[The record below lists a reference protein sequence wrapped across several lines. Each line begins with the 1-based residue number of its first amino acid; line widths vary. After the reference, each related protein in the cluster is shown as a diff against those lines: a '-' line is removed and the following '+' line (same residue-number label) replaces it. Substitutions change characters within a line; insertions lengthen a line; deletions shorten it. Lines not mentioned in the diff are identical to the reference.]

1 MVCALTGAEFYTWVL
16 DLFYPPRCG
25 GCDRRGT
32 WFCQECRLSIQPASR
47 EPHSV
52 LGALAI
58 VSAGTFDGP
67 LREAIHN
74 LKYENDR
81 PLARPLAEL
90 VYVAL
95 QGGARWPRMVDTQ
108 PAVVPVPL
116 HRDRQRARGFNQ
128 AHLLALELSRYTGWP
143 VDTSLSRRRNTR
155 SQVGLS
161 AEERGENVYDAF
173 SWTSEQPPAAVL
185 LLDDVLT
192 TGSTLKECAGAV
204 RAAGG
209 QEIYVATVA
218 RAREI

>member
-1 MVCALTGAEFYTWVL
+1 MAGAVIKAELRNRVL

-32 WFCQECRLSIQPASR
+32 WFCRECRLSIKPASG
-47 EPHSV
+47 ESHSIMDV
-52 LGALAI
+52 RAV
-58 VSAGTFDGP
+58 VSAGAFDGP

-95 QGGARWPRMVDTQ
+95 QGSARWPRMVDRQ
-108 PAVVPVPL
+108 PAIVPVPL
-116 HRDRQRARGFNQ
+116 HIDRQRARGFNQ
-128 AHLLALELSRYTGWP
+128 AHLLALELSRYTGWA

-161 AEERGENVYDAF
+161 AAARGENVYDAF
-173 SWTSEQPPAAVL
+173 SWTGEQPPSGVL

-218 RAREI
+218 RARGI